1 MQYPNYELV
10 IVATVVVGEVVDVVV
25 VVVVVGALGFT
36 RHFFNGL
43 RWQDIISFEQHG
55 L

>member
-10 IVATVVVGEVVDVVV
+10 IVATVVVGEVVDV